1 MATISNNIPHGYKA
15 TALGIIPQ
23 EWEVTRLEDLCHNQ
37 GDYGINAPATDF
49 SDKLPTYLRI
59 TDIDDDGKFII
70 ANKASVNNPN
80 SGSYHLKDGDIVF
93 ARTGATVGKTYL
105 YNRDDGDLVFAG
117 FLIRFSPNV
126 QKIVPYYLKAYTNTS
141 AYWKWVKIASQR
153 SGQPGI
159 NATEYCSLQIP
170 VPPLAEQRKI
180 AEVLGVWDEAIEKQ
194 ARLIEKLAL
203 RKRGLMQRLL
213 SAKLRLPGF
222 SEPWE
227 KVKLGDIGHFLSSNT
242 LSRDCLNEQIG
253 NIKNIHYGDI
263 LIKLPTIVDASFIH
277 IPYVNDD
284 VIVKSDYLKNGDII
298 FADTAE
304 DYTVGKAIEI
314 INIQAIPVT
323 SGLHTIPFRPKS
335 GIFVNRFLGYYVNS
349 TDYRRQ
355 LQPLIQGIKVYS
367 ISKTALCKTTLKIPT
382 LSEQTAIAEVLTA
395 ADREIELAKEKLDRL
410 RRQKRGLMQQLLTGK
425 RRIKY

>member
-1 MATISNNIPHGYKA
+1 MGNCVIPQGYKA

-23 EWEVTRLEDLCHNQ
+23 EWEVMRLEDLCHNQ

-180 AEVLGVWDEAIEKQ
+180 AEVLGVWDKAIEKQ

-222 SEPWE
+222 SEPWKILHVADFAFE
-227 KVKLGDIGHFLSSNT
+227 INTKNKSNSPYEVLSCTKYEGLVSSLKYFGKQIYSDDLSTYKIVPKNRFAYATNHIEEGSIGYQSKY
-242 LSRDCLNEQIG
+242 DQA
-253 NIKNIHYGDI
+253 
-263 LIKLPTIVDASFIH
+263 LISPM
-277 IPYVNDD
+277 
-284 VIVKSDYLKNGDII
+284 
-298 FADTAE
+298 
-304 DYTVGKAIEI
+304 YTVFGTNPSLINDTFLYKLLKTQKLIYIYKSRMEGSIDRRGGLRWNDFASIKIAVPSIE
-314 INIQAIPVT
+314 
-323 SGLHTIPFRPKS
+323 
-335 GIFVNRFLGYYVNS
+335 
-349 TDYRRQ
+349 
-355 LQPLIQGIKVYS
+355 
-367 ISKTALCKTTLKIPT
+367 
-382 LSEQTAIAEVLTA
+382 EQTAIAEVLTA
-395 ADREIELAKEKLDRL
+395 AGREIELAKEKLERL

-425 RRIKY
+425 KRVKY